1 MLEMKTLLIG
11 AFRISALGLPLALL
25 SAVACAQ
32 KPSRVVKTETVDIV
46 VDTVAT
52 DITIPFGMAFLPE
65 GDMLVT
71 DRNEGKIWRVDPRR
85 RTKTALANVPVVFTQ
100 GQAGLLDI
108 VLHPDYRRNGWIYLS
123 YSAIRDSLNGTVVDR
138 FKLKDNALT
147 EVQRIFTCDP
157 FFKNSLH
164 FGDRLVLH
172 DGYLFLTVGERSA
185 LRDSAQ
191 SLSNHFG
198 KVIRVRDDGTIPSDN
213 PFYNTSG
220 AKKEIWSYGHR
231 NPQGLYRDPISG
243 TLYESE
249 HGPKGGDELNVI
261 QPGKNYGWP
270 IITYGTEYSGKLI
283 NEGLYEKEGLE
294 QPLKYYK
301 PSIGP
306 SGLVVYT
313 GDRFQSWKGNFFT
326 GAMALQHLNRL
337 VIRDGKVEKE
347 ERIFEGNRWRVR
359 NVVQGPD
366 GYLYLGVDGGM
377 VLRLR
382 PAK

>member
-1 MLEMKTLLIG
+1 MKNATIG
-11 AFRISALGLPLALL
+11 ALRILAIAGHLCL
-25 SAVACAQ
+25 VSLFSCAQ
-32 KPSRVVKTETVDIV
+32 KQLGVVKTELVELT

-52 DITIPFGMAFLPE
+52 EITIPFGMTFLPD
-65 GDMLVT
+65 GDLLVT
-71 DRNEGKIWRVDPRR
+71 DRNEGKIWRVNPRR
-85 RTKTALANVPVVFTQ
+85 RTKILLQNVPKAFTE
-100 GQAGLLDI
+100 GQAGMLDI
-108 VLHPDYRRNGWIYLS
+108 TLHPDYKRNGWIYLS
-123 YSAIRDSLNGTVVDR
+123 YSAIHDSLNGTSVDR
-138 FKLKDNALT
+138 FRLQDNRLT
-147 EVQRIFTCDP
+147 DVQRIFTCDP
-157 FFKNSLH
+157 FFRNSLH
-164 FGDRLVLH
+164 FGDRMVFH
-172 DGYLFLTVGERSA
+172 DGYLFLTIGERSV

-198 KVIRVRDDGTIPSDN
+198 KVIRVRDDGSVPTDN
-213 PFYNTSG
+213 PFYHTPG
-220 AKKEIWSYGHR
+220 AKKEIWTYGHR
-231 NPQGLYRDPISG
+231 NPQGLFREPATGI
-243 TLYESE
+243 LYESE

-261 QPGKNYGWP
+261 QPGNNYGWP

-283 NEGLYEKEGLE
+283 NNGLSEKDGLQ
-294 QPLKYYK
+294 QPLKFYK

-313 GDRFQSWKGNFFT
+313 GDRFPMWKGNVFT
-326 GAMALQHLNRL
+326 GALALQHLNRL

-366 GYLYLGVDGGM
+366 GYLYIGVDGGM

>member
-1 MLEMKTLLIG
+1 MKNATIG
-11 AFRISALGLPLALL
+11 ALRILAIAGHLCL
-25 SAVACAQ
+25 VSLFSCAQ
-32 KPSRVVKTETVDIV
+32 KQLGVVKTELVELT

-52 DITIPFGMAFLPE
+52 EITIPFGMTFLPD
-65 GDMLVT
+65 GDLLVT
-71 DRNEGKIWRVDPRR
+71 DRNEGKIWRVNPRR
-85 RTKTALANVPVVFTQ
+85 RTKILLQNVPKVFTE
-100 GQAGLLDI
+100 GQAGMLDI
-108 VLHPDYRRNGWIYLS
+108 TLHPDYKRNGWIYLS
-123 YSAIRDSLNGTVVDR
+123 YSAIHDSLNGTSVDR
-138 FKLKDNALT
+138 FRLQDNRLT
-147 EVQRIFTCDP
+147 DVQRIFTCDP
-157 FFKNSLH
+157 FFRNSLH
-164 FGDRLVLH
+164 FGDRMVFH
-172 DGYLFLTVGERSA
+172 DGYLFLTIGERSV

-198 KVIRVRDDGTIPSDN
+198 KVIRVRDDGSVPTDN
-213 PFYNTSG
+213 PFYHTPG
-220 AKKEIWSYGHR
+220 AKKEIWTYGHR
-231 NPQGLYRDPISG
+231 NPQGLFREPATGI
-243 TLYESE
+243 LYESE

-261 QPGKNYGWP
+261 QPGNNYGWP

-283 NEGLYEKEGLE
+283 NNGLSEKDGLQ
-294 QPLKYYK
+294 QPLKFYK

-313 GDRFQSWKGNFFT
+313 GDRFPMWKGNVFT
-326 GAMALQHLNRL
+326 GALALQHLNRL

-366 GYLYLGVDGGM
+366 GYLYIGVDGGM

>member
-1 MLEMKTLLIG
+1 MKNGTIG
-11 AFRISALGLPLALL
+11 ALRILAIAGHLCL
-25 SAVACAQ
+25 VSLFSCAQ
-32 KPSRVVKTETVDIV
+32 KQLGVVKTELVELT

-52 DITIPFGMAFLPE
+52 EITIPFGMTFLPD
-65 GDMLVT
+65 GDLLVT
-71 DRNEGKIWRVDPRR
+71 DRNEGKIWRVNPRR
-85 RTKTALANVPVVFTQ
+85 RTKILLQNVPKVFTE
-100 GQAGLLDI
+100 GQAGMLDI
-108 VLHPDYRRNGWIYLS
+108 TLHPDYKRNGWIYLS
-123 YSAIRDSLNGTVVDR
+123 YSAIHDSLNGTSVDR
-138 FKLKDNALT
+138 FRLQDNRLT
-147 EVQRIFTCDP
+147 DVQRIFTCDP
-157 FFKNSLH
+157 FFRNSLH
-164 FGDRLVLH
+164 FGDRMVFH
-172 DGYLFLTVGERSA
+172 DGYLFLTIGERSV

-198 KVIRVRDDGTIPSDN
+198 KVIRVRDDGSVPTDN
-213 PFYNTSG
+213 PFYHTPG
-220 AKKEIWSYGHR
+220 AKKEIWTYGHR
-231 NPQGLYRDPISG
+231 NPQGLFREPATGI
-243 TLYESE
+243 LYESE

-261 QPGKNYGWP
+261 QPGNNYGWP

-283 NEGLYEKEGLE
+283 NNGLSEKDGLQ
-294 QPLKYYK
+294 QPLKFYK

-313 GDRFQSWKGNFFT
+313 GDRFPMWKGNVFT
-326 GAMALQHLNRL
+326 GALALQHLNRL

-366 GYLYLGVDGGM
+366 GYLYIGVDGGM

>member
-1 MLEMKTLLIG
+1 MMTAAPRPL
-11 AFRISALGLPLALL
+11 RILALAL
-25 SAVACAQ
+25 PMTLAALASCAQ
-32 KPSRVVKTETVDIV
+32 KPAKVVKTEAVDIA
-46 VDTVAT
+46 VDTVAS
-52 DITIPFGMAFLPE
+52 DITIPFGMAFLPN
-65 GDMLVT
+65 GDLLVT

-85 RTKTALANVPVVFTQ
+85 RTKTALSNVPRAFTE
-100 GQAGLLDI
+100 GQAGMLDI
-108 VLHPDYRRNGWIYLS
+108 ALHPDHRSNGWIYLS
-123 YSAIRDSLNGTVVDR
+123 YTAIRDSLNGTVVDR
-138 FKLKDNALT
+138 FRLKDGALT
-147 EVQRIFTCDP
+147 DVQRIFTCDP

-164 FGDRLVLH
+164 FGDRLVFH
-172 DGYLFLTVGERSA
+172 DGHLFLTVGERSA

-198 KVIRVRDDGTIPSDN
+198 KVIRIRDDGSIPSDN
-213 PFYNTSG
+213 PFYNTPG
-220 AKKEIWSYGHR
+220 AKKEIWTYGHR
-231 NPQGLYRDPISG
+231 NPQGLFRDPATG

-249 HGPKGGDELNVI
+249 HGPKGGDELNI
-261 QPGKNYGWP
+261 IRPGRNYGWP
-270 IITYGTEYSGKLI
+270 VITYGTEYSGKLI
-283 NEGLYEKEGLE
+283 NNGLAEKEGLE

-313 GDRFQSWKGNFFT
+313 GDRFPMWKGDVFT

-337 VIRDGKVEKE
+337 VIRDGQVVRE

-366 GYLYLGVDGGM
+366 GNLYIGVDGGM
-377 VLRLR
+377 VLRIR